1 MDLHPILNSLRY
13 ADSPNFIVG
22 QALDLDRDFGHI
34 FRKARAECN
43 LHGAYV
49 LNAAEYGNSQGIVPV
64 VYVCNAQSETEA
76 RDIHCKVWNQNAV
89 PFLLVVSP
97 KWVRLYPGFRFD
109 RDVHRDPLSGALQ
122 VLEGF
127 NVVSGSIK
135 ALQAQSIDSGLV
147 WEELGSS
154 VTPEKRVDF
163 QLLANL
169 RELDA
174 WLRQEGISDRTLAH
188 GMIGKFVYIHYLRQR
203 NILSDQRLEQWSI
216 DPQHI
221 FGHSVRLGSFLDL
234 VQRIDDWLNGS
245 VFPLSQAKI
254 KEFGADRLRKVAS
267 VFHGEQAATGQLPL
281 FDIYDFS
288 FIPIETLSV
297 IYEQFLHDTLH
308 SSGKSEGEARGAYYT
323 PVPLVNFML
332 DKLESRKALQQGMRV
347 LDPSCGSGAFLVQCY
362 RKLIERRRQELGR
375 RLRPAELG
383 RLLTNHI
390 FGVDVD
396 EDACQIAEL
405 SLALTLLEYVN
416 PPDLTE
422 HEFKLPAL
430 RDKNISV
437 ANAFDDAADWYQEA
451 RKQPFQWIVGN
462 PPWKELKP
470 AQLDQIDEAAWEWM
484 LRNRKEHPFGGNQ
497 LAEAFAWRVSEVLD
511 PEGAAALLLPAMTL
525 FKYESSE
532 FRRKFLQNNY
542 VWSVGNFANL
552 ANVLFGGRATLPAAA
567 FFYSPKSGLNSSVGS
582 EEFIEMYSP
591 LVANQ
596 PTMER
601 VGISRRKDVWNIVV
615 NASEVRQVPVKDVA
629 DGDARAWKI
638 AMWGSSIDK
647 RILRTTETRFPSLG
661 KLEIENKLVLAQG
674 PEFIRASVA
683 TPQNSEEHPELIGKR
698 AILVDKLKG
707 RRFLFRFPSEA
718 FRKLEAS
725 DIFVSKRAGVE
736 RPLSICHPPHLI
748 VGASRNF
755 AIYSEEFLVVPSR
768 QIGIY
773 SLEHDKP
780 FLRALALYL
789 NSDFAAYH
797 QFLTTTEAG
806 VQKSRGTLHAL
817 RFLPVPF
824 AEADETREWN
834 KLYEKITTEAVNRDD
849 FAQSELIKELNELTF
864 ESLRLTAA
872 GKAAV
877 YDLVRVRF
885 GLTRGKTAPS
895 AVGVP
900 SAEELE
906 LYARTLRSDLDA
918 FVNKADSTRHRVEIL
933 SEEGA
938 GIVAVTLIPATTNQQ
953 PLRILSA
960 SDASSGILK
969 NAYEN
974 LAERQSQWR
983 YFNRNLLVYDPPHT
997 YILKPLQRLHWT
1009 RTQAMQDAGEIIAD
1023 SLAVERS
1030 LPSGAAS

>member
-13 ADSPNFIVG
+13 SDSPNFIVG

-43 LHGAYV
+43 LQGAYV

-64 VYVCNAQSETEA
+64 VYVCNAQSEKEA

-109 RDVHRDPLSGALQ
+109 RDVHKEPLSGALQ
-122 VLEGF
+122 ILENF
-127 NVVSGSIK
+127 NVVAGSIK
-135 ALQAQSIDSGLV
+135 ALQAESIDSGLV
-147 WEELGSS
+147 WRELGSS

-169 RELDA
+169 RDLDA

-203 NILSDQRLEQWSI
+203 QILSNQRLEKWNI
-216 DPQHI
+216 DPEHV
-221 FGHSVRLGSFLDL
+221 FGHSVRLTSFLDL

-267 VFHGEQAATGQLPL
+267 VFHGEEAATNQLPL

-288 FIPIETLSV
+288 FIPVETLSV
-297 IYEQFLHDTLH
+297 IYEQFLHETVH
-308 SSGKSEGEARGAYYT
+308 SAGVSEGEARGAYYT

-332 DKLESRKALQQGMRV
+332 DKLESRKPLQQGMRV

-362 RKLIERRRQELGR
+362 RKLIEKRRQELGR
-375 RLRPAELG
+375 RLRPTELG

-422 HEFKLPAL
+422 TEFKLPPL
-430 RDKNISV
+430 RDKNIFA
-437 ANAFDDAADWYQEA
+437 ANAFDDSATWYQDA
-451 RKQPFQWIVGN
+451 RKQPFEWIVGN

-470 AQLDQIDEAAWEWM
+470 KKLDQIDKAAWEWM
-484 LRNRKEHPFGGNQ
+484 LLNRKEHPFGGNQ
-497 LAEAFAWRVSEVLD
+497 LAEVFAWRASEILHPDGV
-511 PEGAAALLLPAMTL
+511 AALLLPAMTL
-525 FKYESSE
+525 FKYESSQ
-532 FRRKFLQNNY
+532 FRKKFLQDNY
-542 VWSVGNFANL
+542 VWSIGNFANL

-567 FFYSPKSGLNSSVGS
+567 FFYSPKNAVSPSLGS
-582 EEFIEMYSP
+582 EASVEMFSP
-591 LVANQ
+591 LIANQ

-601 VGISRRKDVWNIVV
+601 GGLSRRKDVWNIVV
-615 NASEVRQVPVKDVA
+615 NASDVRQVPVKDVS
-629 DGDARAWKI
+629 DGDPRAWKI
-638 AMWGSSIDK
+638 AMWGSSVDK
-647 RILRTTETRFPSLG
+647 RVLRSTESRFPSIG
-661 KLEIENKLVLAQG
+661 TLERENGLLIAQG
-674 PEFIRASVA
+674 PEFIPAGVA
-683 TPQNSEEHPELIGKR
+683 TSKNSEKRPELIGKR
-698 AILVDKLKG
+698 TILVDKLKR
-707 RRFLFRFPSEA
+707 RRFLIRFPSEI
-718 FRKLEAS
+718 FKKLTAA

-736 RPLSICHPPHLI
+736 RPLSICHPPHVV
-748 VGASRNF
+748 VGASRQF
-755 AIYSEEFLVVPSR
+755 AIYSDEFLAVPSR

-773 SLEHDKP
+773 SPECDKQ

-789 NSDFAAYH
+789 NSDFVSYH
-797 QFLTTTEAG
+797 QFLTATEAG
-806 VQKSRGTLHAL
+806 VQKSRGTLQAL
-817 RFLPVPF
+817 RLLPVPF
-824 AEADETREWN
+824 AEANETKEWN
-834 KLYEKITTEAVNRDD
+834 VLYEKIIRQIGGRDD
-849 FAQSELIKELNELTF
+849 FDQPELIKELNELTF
-864 ESLRLTAA
+864 ESLKLTAA

-895 AVGVP
+895 AIGAP
-900 SAEELE
+900 STDELAM
-906 LYARTLRSDLDA
+906 YARTLRSDLDA
-918 FVNKADSTRHRVEIL
+918 FVGKADSTRHQVDVL
-933 SEEGA
+933 TGEGA
-938 GIVAVTLIPATTNQQ
+938 GLIAVTLIPEMTNQQ
-953 PLRILSA
+953 PVRVWNA
-960 SDASSGILK
+960 SDTNSGILK
-969 NAYEN
+969 NAYAN
-974 LAERQSQWR
+974 LAAQQSQWR
-983 YFNRNLLVYDPPHT
+983 YFNRNLLVYDHPHT

-1023 SLAVERS
+1023 SLALERS